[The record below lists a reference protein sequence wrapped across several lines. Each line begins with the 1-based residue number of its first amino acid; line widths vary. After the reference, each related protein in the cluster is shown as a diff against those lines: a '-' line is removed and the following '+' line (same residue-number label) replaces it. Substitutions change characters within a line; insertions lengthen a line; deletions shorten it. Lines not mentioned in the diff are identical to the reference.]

1 MKNFTQKFIG
11 ILALV
16 FTMNFTVNS
25 QEIGDVF
32 EGGYIYQI
40 NEDGTCLLADLED
53 LGGMNWDGPID
64 AAASATSQGYDD
76 WYLANLEELE
86 LMYNTIWNR
95 GSQGNIGGLGEYYWS
110 SSELDGNFAWDV
122 DFSYGGTGS
131 FDKTNADRVRIIR
144 TF

>member
-40 NEDGTCLLADLED
+40 NEDGTCLLADLEE
-53 LGGMNWDGPID
+53 LGGMKWDDAID

-76 WYLANLEELE
+76 WYLPSVDQLE
-86 LMYNTIWNR
+86 LMYNTI
-95 GSQGNIGGLGEYYWS
+95 GQGGGNIGGFADYWYWS
-110 SSELDGNFAWDV
+110 SSEFNNLSAWIV
-122 DFSYGGTGS
+122 IFGS
-131 FDKTNADRVRIIR
+131 DISITYDSKGSADRVRVIR
-144 TF
+144 AF